1 MSRYKSVRRG
11 DLIKTKDARVA
22 RITLRPGEKSAKH
35 YHSSVIENVVCLDGR
50 VEIREDEND
59 SKVIVLNPGQIHEL
73 PPGVNHYLVNM
84 SESDVEYLLIQKGNY
99 DFVPVNP

>member
-1 MSRYKSVRRG
+1 
-11 DLIKTKDARVA
+11 
-22 RITLRPGEKSAKH
+22 
-35 YHSSVIENVVCLDGR
+35 
-50 VEIREDEND
+50 
-59 SKVIVLNPGQIHEL
+59 VLNPGQIHEL